1 MEVSGK
7 FFAFSVQTVLLNGLH
22 FVSFLW
28 PLTRSTASRTHI
40 PLPSFSWGHK
50 HPPLRLEH
58 PQARAGRAP
67 ALPTPTL
74 HKASRRLT
82 HLHWQSTRAPRYV
95 RTAFSAATHADAFFT
110 RGHSRAAPNKRHRP
124 GHREAQSGGSRKPRS
139 KATRP
144 ARAPET
150 SGSGRAARV
159 CASAEHRPAGGGDLR

>member
-1 MEVSGK
+1 MVCILFLSFGPSP
-7 FFAFSVQTVLLNGLH
+7 AARPLAHTYPSRLSHGDTSTLLRG
-22 FVSFLW
+22 S
-28 PLTRSTASRTHI
+28 STHR
-40 PLPSFSWGHK
+40 P
-50 HPPLRLEH
+50 E
-58 PQARAGRAP
+58 AGRPP

-74 HKASRRLT
+74 HKASRSLT

-95 RTAFSAATHADAFFT
+95 RTAFSAATHEDVFFT
-110 RGHSRAAPNKRHRP
+110 RGHSRAAPNKQHRP

-150 SGSGRAARV
+150 SGSGRAAGV